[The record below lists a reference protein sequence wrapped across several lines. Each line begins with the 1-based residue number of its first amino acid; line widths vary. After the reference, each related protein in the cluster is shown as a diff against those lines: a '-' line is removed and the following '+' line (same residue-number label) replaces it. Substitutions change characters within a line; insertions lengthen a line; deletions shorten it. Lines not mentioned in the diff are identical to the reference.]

1 MKTGSARKMKI
12 QKRLLALFFTTAS
25 AHAAT
30 DSGLDQLLSLSLEEL
45 MATKVKIS
53 TSTEQPLTKA
63 PSVVSVIT
71 ADDIKAT
78 GATNITDVL
87 QSIPGIYVR
96 TNLLAYRPQITF
108 RGANGTQTLL
118 MVNGEPIR
126 DLVWSAGIFTKGLP
140 TTMIDHI
147 EIIRGPGSA
156 LFGSDASAGVI
167 NVITK
172 TAVGIGQSEAGG
184 RVGSFDSR
192 EGWAQYGGNWNG
204 VDVALTAELSHTD
217 GNNPY
222 IPKDKLGNAGYAQ
235 YGYDNQDVRFS
246 AAIDNW
252 RLLADH
258 TQHGD
263 LGTGLTGAG
272 ILDPRTRA
280 SDSRTDM
287 ALLYNNAEYAKDW
300 GLNAEVRYYQLSYSS
315 GNGFYEQAPGYLG
328 TYPDGQINQQRS
340 AQRGYSAEV
349 SGLYTGF
356 RTHALRIGGGYKLDD
371 LYYVEQHVNFGTG
384 PAGTTLPAGSPL
396 VDISDT
402 PYAYA
407 PEKARRIRY
416 VFLQDVWTIA
426 NDWELTAGVRYD
438 HYSDFGSATNP
449 RLALVWQ
456 TTDQLV
462 TKLMYGRAFRAPSY
476 LELYSLTSAT
486 RPNPSLTPERS
497 NTVDLAFSYS
507 ASRDL
512 KLGIDFYRFE
522 QTNLIGGDTSVPQKY
537 QNLGNNTA
545 RGVELEAQ
553 WQAAKTLRVSGNYT
567 TRSETI
573 LYNSVPKRKSYMRAD
588 WSFMPRWN
596 WDVQINRIGERQ
608 ASATRQLDAYTLAD
622 TTLRYMHSKEWEV
635 ALSVRNLLNADAWDY
650 SSVLPYN
657 LPLPRRSFYT
667 ELRYKFQ

>member
-1 MKTGSARKMKI
+1 MNI
-12 QKRLLALFFTTAS
+12 QKRLLAFFFTATS

-30 DSGLDQLLSLSLEEL
+30 DSRLDQLLSLSLEEL

-78 GATNITDVL
+78 GATNITEVL

-108 RGANGTQTLL
+108 RGAAGTQTLL
-118 MVNGEPIR
+118 MVNGQPIR
-126 DLVWSAGIFTKGLP
+126 DLVWSAGIFTKGMP

-172 TAVGIGQSEAGG
+172 TAAGIGHSEAGG
-184 RVGSFDSR
+184 RAGSFDSQ
-192 EGWAQYGGNWNG
+192 EGWVQYGGNWNG

-222 IPKDKLGNAGYAQ
+222 IEKDRQSPSTAGDAQ

-246 AAIDNW
+246 AAIENW

-258 TQHGD
+258 THHGN
-263 LGTGLTGAG
+263 LGIGLTGGG
-272 ILDPRTRA
+272 ILDPRTKA
-280 SDSRTDM
+280 SDSRTDL
-287 ALLYNNAEYAKDW
+287 ALLYNNAEVVRDW

-315 GNGFYEQAPGYLG
+315 GNGFYEQPPGAIG
-328 TYPDGQINQQRS
+328 TYPEGQINQQRS

-349 SGLYTGF
+349 SGLYTGL

-384 PAGTTLPAGSPL
+384 PDGNALPAGGPL

-402 PYAYA
+402 PYTYA
-407 PEKARRIRY
+407 PEKARRIKY
-416 VFLQDVWTIA
+416 AFLQDIWTIA

-438 HYSDFGSATNP
+438 RYSDFGSATNP

-476 LELYSLTSAT
+476 LELYAVTAAT
-486 RPNPSLTPERS
+486 RPNPGLIPERS
-497 NTVDLAFSYS
+497 ATVDLAFAYS

-512 KLGIDFYRFE
+512 KLGVDFYRFQ
-522 QTNLIGGDTSVPQKY
+522 QTNLIGQDASLQY
-537 QNLGNNTA
+537 QNLGPNTA
-545 RGVELEAQ
+545 RGIELEAQ
-553 WQAAKTLRVSGNYT
+553 WQAARTLRVSGNYT
-567 TRSETI
+567 TRSETTP
-573 LYNSVPKRKSYMRAD
+573 YNSVPKRKSYLRAD
-588 WSFMPRWN
+588 WTFLPRWN
-596 WDVQINRIGERQ
+596 WDVQVNRIGERT
-608 ASATRQLDAYTLAD
+608 SATKHLDPYTAVD
-622 TTLRYMHSKEWEV
+622 TTLRHVYSKEWEL
-635 ALSVRNLLNADAWDY
+635 ALSLRNVFDVDARDI
-650 SSVLPYN
+650 SSPTYN
-657 LPLPRRSFYT
+657 LPLPKRSFYT
-667 ELRYKFQ
+667 EVRYKFQ